1 MLDNLDNLKNLKFE
15 LKDGYG
21 IIYIDRVKQHNSLN
35 LEVIAELKRL
45 LLKLE
50 EETLRAL
57 IITGS
62 GDKAFIA
69 GADIGE
75 MKDLSMA
82 EAREFSQEGH
92 QLMQQIEEFPSP
104 VIAAVNGFALGG
116 GNEVMMACDLAIAEE
131 GAIFGQP
138 ETGLGIMP
146 GFGGTQRLA
155 RLVGERKA
163 KYLLYTGDRIDA
175 EQAEKIGLINKV
187 VEDGSS
193 LEEAEKLA
201 NKIAKQAPVAVKMT
215 KEALNY
221 GIDAGVDRGISFEIN
236 AFSLCFG
243 TEDKEI
249 GLEAFFKK
257 ESPEFKGK

>member
-1 MLDNLDNLKNLKFE
+1 MLDDFKYIKFE
-15 LKDGYG
+15 MKDKYG

-35 LEVIAELKRL
+35 LEVIAEFKRL
-45 LLKLE
+45 LLELE
-50 EETLRAL
+50 KEKIRAL

-69 GADIGE
+69 GADIAE
-75 MKDLSMA
+75 MKELSMA

-92 QLMQQIEEFPSP
+92 QLMQQIEEFPAP

-116 GNEVMMACDLAIAEE
+116 GNELMMACDLAIAEE
-131 GAIFGQP
+131 GALFGQP

-163 KYLLYTGDRIDA
+163 KYLLYTGDRITAKEA
-175 EQAEKIGLINKV
+175 EEIGLINQIV
-187 VEDGSS
+187 PDGSS

-201 NKIAKQAPVAVKMT
+201 QKIVKQAPVAVKMT
-215 KEALNY
+215 KESINY
-221 GIDAGVDRGISFEIN
+221 GIDAGVERGISFEIN

-243 TEDKEI
+243 TEDQKI
-249 GLEAFFKK
+249 GMEAFKNREK
-257 ESPEFKGK
+257 PEFLGK